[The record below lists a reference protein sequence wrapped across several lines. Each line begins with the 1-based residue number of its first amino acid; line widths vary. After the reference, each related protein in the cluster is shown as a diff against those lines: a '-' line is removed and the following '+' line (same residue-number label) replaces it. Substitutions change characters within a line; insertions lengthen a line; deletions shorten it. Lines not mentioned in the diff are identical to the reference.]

1 MDMESRYEREKAA
14 WLHSNPNALVMEAV
28 VDTNPLDEK
37 TLERERRRIAESI
50 KTKYTR
56 LMASECSE
64 SRWQWQ
70 IAADDR

>member
-1 MDMESRYEREKAA
+1 
-14 WLHSNPNALVMEAV
+14 MEAV

-56 LMASECSE
+56 LMASE
-64 SRWQWQ
+64 WLL
-70 IAADDR
+70 

>member
-56 LMASECSE
+56 RMASECSE
-64 SRWQWQ
+64 SR
-70 IAADDR
+70 